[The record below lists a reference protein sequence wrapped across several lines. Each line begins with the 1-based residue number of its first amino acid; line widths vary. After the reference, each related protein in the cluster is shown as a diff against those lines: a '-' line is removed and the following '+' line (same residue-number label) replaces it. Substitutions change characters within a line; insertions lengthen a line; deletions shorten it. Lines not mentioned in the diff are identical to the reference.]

1 MLICVVSCTVA
12 ALVTIYIL
20 PCLLTALAEHGFPI
34 TVDTLHLHDLALCI
48 LSCQR
53 LIHRVSKPHIS
64 YKLRRRHF
72 ARLISLHLFSLSLS
86 LSPSLSRC
94 LYLSFSL
101 SCYTLHSTPIL
112 EAFAVLALET
122 TCSYDRSCN
131 QGRIVPVI
139 YASISEQSGG
149 HRMPR
154 YILRR
159 VHRTSEQPLVLL

>member
-34 TVDTLHLHDLALCI
+34 TVDILHLHDLALCI

-86 LSPSLSRC
+86 RPLSLGVSIFLSRC
-94 LYLSFSL
+94 LATH
-101 SCYTLHSTPIL
+101 YTLHLFWKLLPCL
-112 EAFAVLALET
+112 
-122 TCSYDRSCN
+122 R
-131 QGRIVPVI
+131 
-139 YASISEQSGG
+139 
-149 HRMPR
+149 
-154 YILRR
+154 LRR
-159 VHRTSEQPLVLL
+159 LAVMTGRATREELSQ

>member
-101 SCYTLHSTPIL
+101 SCYTLHLFWKLLPCL
-112 EAFAVLALET
+112 
-122 TCSYDRSCN
+122 R
-131 QGRIVPVI
+131 
-139 YASISEQSGG
+139 
-149 HRMPR
+149 
-154 YILRR
+154 LRR
-159 VHRTSEQPLVLL
+159 LAVMTGRATREELSQ